1 MKLIIIVINFL
12 LFNFVLLIFFYPIF
26 FYLIFLVDSWMRN
39 NLSSQK
45 MVIKKALTLQK
56 KISLPF
62 LLATQN
68 LDLI

>member
-1 MKLIIIVINFL
+1 MV
-12 LFNFVLLIFFYPIF
+12 V
-26 FYLIFLVDSWMRN
+26 SWMRN
-39 NLSSQK
+39 NSSCIK
-45 MVIKKALTLQK
+45 KVVIKKGIELI